1 MSNLLAINQ
10 STFCATMMTHCQA
23 TNRKVHLV
31 NLDPAAENFEYE
43 PTIGKWQK
51 GIVRIV

>member
-1 MSNLLAINQ
+1 MMS
-10 STFCATMMTHCQA
+10 HCQA

-43 PTIGKWQK
+43 PTVGKWIEALQDALK
-51 GIVRIV
+51 PS